1 MRVRALLPTDVP
13 ILQQMVKASGYP
25 YPELDESKLEAVR
38 VLVDEGNNPLFCVM
52 IRRLAEAYLICG
64 PPLKPLLQKRA
75 FRLLHEDV
83 ANNFT
88 PKKLY

>member
-1 MRVRALLPTDVP
+1 MNP
-13 ILQQMVKASGYP
+13 
-25 YPELDESKLEAVR
+25 KLEAVR

-75 FRLLHEDV
+75 FRLLHEGRC
-83 ANNFT
+83 NNFCA
-88 PKKLY
+88 KKLY